1 VTQPKLKITK
11 TRGYIP
17 LDKLFKLSVLDL
29 RIWVHLGCS
38 DQEKFNPQ
46 LVSLNIELYF
56 KSLPEGAKNDR
67 LEDTVCYS
75 DLVQNVKSFCQ
86 NRKFNLIE
94 HLTTEI
100 YRVVE
105 DSLKQHRSLVS
116 FICVTGHKI
125 SPPVPDI
132 HGGVT
137 FTYCDGLSSKKE

>member
-1 VTQPKLKITK
+1 MTQPKLKITK
-11 TRGYIP
+11 TRGSIP
-17 LDKLFKLSVLDL
+17 LNKLFKLSILDL

-38 DQEKFNPQ
+38 DQEKFNSQ

-56 KSLPEGAKNDR
+56 KSLPEGAANDR

-75 DLVQNVKSFCQ
+75 DLVLNVKSFCQ
-86 NRKFNLIE
+86 NRKFNLVE
-94 HLTTEI
+94 NLTREI
-100 YRVVE
+100 YKVVE
-105 DSLKQHRSLVS
+105 ESLKQHRSLVS

-137 FTYCDGLSSKKE
+137 FTYCDGLISKKG

>member
-1 VTQPKLKITK
+1 M
-11 TRGYIP
+11 
-17 LDKLFKLSVLDL
+17 

-94 HLTTEI
+94 HLTREI
-100 YRVVE
+100 YKVVE
-105 DSLKQHRSLVS
+105 EPLKQQRSLVA
-116 FICVTGHKI
+116 FICVTGHKML
-125 SPPVPDI
+125 PPVPDI
-132 HGGVT
+132 HGGIT
-137 FTYCDGLSSKKE
+137 FTYCDELSSTKG

>member
-1 VTQPKLKITK
+1 M
-11 TRGYIP
+11 
-17 LDKLFKLSVLDL
+17 

-56 KSLPEGAKNDR
+56 KSLPEGVISDR

-94 HLTTEI
+94 HLTREI
-100 YRVVE
+100 YKVVE
-105 DSLKQHRSLVS
+105 EPLKQQRSLVA
-116 FICVTGHKI
+116 FICVTGHKML
-125 SPPVPDI
+125 PPVPDI
-132 HGGVT
+132 HGGIT
-137 FTYCDGLSSKKE
+137 FTYCDDLSSTKG